1 MSVCM
6 SSGGN
11 TGIWV
16 NGTSRTLTNNLPAQ
30 GFLSAGSTT
39 PRIGNTGEVTTQQY
53 DMYEMLH
60 YEGEMTT
67 TQRQQIE
74 GYLAWKWGLQAS
86 LPGSHPY
93 AGAAPMMV
101 ATAFSPASMSGL
113 QLWLDASY
121 APSVAVS
128 GTTVTSW
135 TDRSANARVLGV
147 GSGTTTYG
155 AQAVT
160 ITNSYLYVDSP
171 VDLTNVIVFT
181 VFKTNTNAGNQHWIA
196 GKPANGGVSYSS
208 PDGFAIT
215 GYPHIPNLSLYGT
228 AGSGLIMASCP
239 TLNTQCLVTWQQTS
253 NSVANGY
260 YNGGVQSATT
270 NPANSRTGTALGF
283 ALGAQWNGSA
293 YANLV
298 ANASFNE
305 VLVYN
310 TALNTTQRQ
319 TIEGYL
325 AWKWSIQASLPAGHP
340 YKTAA
345 PTA

>member
-1 MSVCM
+1 MPVLRPSGSDFTSFVKAAAQYVPAGPGGKV
-6 SSGGN
+6 SKSGG
-11 TGIWV
+11 V
-16 NGTSRTLTNNLPAQ
+16 P
-30 GFLSAGSTT
+30 
-39 PRIGNTGEVTTQQY
+39 V
-53 DMYEMLH
+53 
-60 YEGEMTT
+60 
-67 TQRQQIE
+67 
-74 GYLAWKWGLQAS
+74 S
-86 LPGSHPY
+86 LPGLGAVVRTSQVGALASPTTSAVVINGVTPPPA
-93 AGAAPMMV
+93 AGGGPPM
-101 ATAFSPASMSGL
+101 FSPASMSGL

-121 APSVAVS
+121 VPSVAVS
-128 GTTVTSW
+128 GTTVITW

-171 VDLTNVIVFT
+171 VNLTNVIVFT

-196 GKPANGGVSYSS
+196 GKPASGGVSYSS

-215 GYPHIPNLSLYGT
+215 GNPNLPNLQLFGT

-239 TLNTQCLVTWQQTS
+239 TLDTQCLVTWQQTS
-253 NSVANGY
+253 NSVASGY

-283 ALGAQWNGSA
+283 SIGSQWDGTLYN
-293 YANLV
+293 NIV
-298 ANASFNE
+298 ATASFNE

-310 TALNTTQRQ
+310 TALTTIERQ

-325 AWKWSIQASLPAGHP
+325 AWKWGIQASLPAGHP
-340 YKTAA
+340 FKTAA

>member
-1 MSVCM
+1 MPVLRPSGSDFTSFVKAAAQYVPAGRTAKV
-6 SSGGN
+6 SKSGG
-11 TGIWV
+11 V
-16 NGTSRTLTNNLPAQ
+16 SVA
-30 GFLSAGSTT
+30 
-39 PRIGNTGEVTTQQY
+39 
-53 DMYEMLH
+53 
-60 YEGEMTT
+60 
-67 TQRQQIE
+67 
-74 GYLAWKWGLQAS
+74 
-86 LPGSHPY
+86 LPGLGAIVRTSQVGALASPTTSAVIINGITPPP
-93 AGAAPMMV
+93 AGGGGPPM
-101 ATAFSPASMSGL
+101 FSPASMSGL

-181 VFKTNTNAGNQHWIA
+181 VFKTNAIGGQNWIT

-208 PDGFAIT
+208 PDGFDIG
-215 GYPHIPNLSLYGT
+215 GYPNLPNLQLYGT